1 MKFSM
6 HGYGL
11 LIFDLTDDDKKFDF
25 TVPFSDEGKQ
35 QVVDWINTQ
44 YEEHPELWSHEKKTI
59 FV

>member
-1 MKFSM
+1 MGMAWSAD
-6 HGYGL
+6 
-11 LIFDLTDDDKKFDF
+11 FDLTDDDKKFDF

-35 QVVDWINTQ
+35 QVVDWINAQ